1 MSKLIVPL
9 YFRPADFDLGV
20 PSSFALR
27 LLEGEDGIL
36 VTRENFDEVIET
48 DGDGRALEVTVFN
61 LASEARIADRMI
73 GEPSDSE
80 IWHLK
85 TGEGVLL
92 TFSERKLI
100 EEDGVNLRDFRTGG
114 RRAPELF
121 GSWELPA
128 TECEALMQA
137 PVAEDQ
143 TLRGET
149 IASMLANLP
158 PQVLQCLQVSLERLP
173 GSFVGFVAAS
183 PDEVRKDYRLDGIGK
198 DRLSDAEIQS
208 ALCKASSKAELS
220 DALAEAIDATVERIL
235 EARPDLSGPDN
246 GPEL

>member
-9 YFRPADFDLGV
+9 YFRPADFDLGI
-20 PSSFALR
+20 PSSFVLR
-27 LLEGEDGIL
+27 LMEEEDGVL
-36 VTRENFDEVIET
+36 VTRENFDEMIET

-61 LASEARIADRMI
+61 LASEARVADRMI
-73 GEPSDSE
+73 GEPEDSE

-100 EEDGVNLRDFRTGG
+100 EEDGVLLRDFRTGG
-114 RRAPELF
+114 RRNPELF
-121 GSWELPA
+121 GSWELPEA
-128 TECEALMQA
+128 ECDALMRA
-137 PVAEDQ
+137 PVAEEQ
-143 TLRGET
+143 TLRGEI
-149 IASMLANLP
+149 IASTLSDLP
-158 PQVLQCLQVSLERLP
+158 PQVLQCLQVSLERIP

-208 ALCKASSKAELS
+208 ALCKASSKS
-220 DALAEAIDATVERIL
+220 DPSDTFAEALDATVARIL
-235 EARPDLSGPDN
+235 EARPDLADIGDGLEP
-246 GPEL
+246 

>member
-9 YFRPADFDLGV
+9 YFRPADFKLGV

-27 LLEGEDGIL
+27 LLEGKEGIL
-36 VTRENFDEVIET
+36 VTRENYDEMIET

-73 GEPSDSE
+73 GDPDDSE
-80 IWHLK
+80 VWHLK

-92 TFSERKLI
+92 NFNDRKLI
-100 EEDGVNLRDFRTGG
+100 EEDGVILRDLRTGG
-114 RRAPELF
+114 RSNPELY
-121 GSWELPA
+121 GSWELPGA
-128 TECEALMQA
+128 ECEALMQT
-137 PVAEDQ
+137 PVAEEQ
-143 TLRGET
+143 TQRGEQ
-149 IASMLANLP
+149 IASMLAGLP
-158 PQVLQCLQVSLERLP
+158 PQVLQCLQVSLERIP

-183 PDEVRKDYRLDGIGK
+183 PDDVRKDYRLDGIGK

-208 ALCKASSKAELS
+208 ALCKASSKSELS

-235 EARPDLSGPDN
+235 DARPDLAASDDR
-246 GPEL
+246 PEI